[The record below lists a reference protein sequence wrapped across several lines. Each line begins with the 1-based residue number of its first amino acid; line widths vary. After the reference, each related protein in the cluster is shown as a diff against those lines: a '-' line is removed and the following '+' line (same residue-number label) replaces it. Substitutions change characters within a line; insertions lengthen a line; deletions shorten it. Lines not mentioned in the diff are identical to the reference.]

1 MSNEI
6 LDKEEMEET
15 LTLTGG
21 ELTFLDKV
29 LAQVDR
35 ESIIPTN
42 RNYTPLLDIRKEIR
56 DARSE
61 ISDRHRE
68 LRSER
73 NCEED
78 GHIWGSGHYEEDT
91 DYGDIVLKGCK
102 ECPKATFRVVGEDR
116 DWREP
121 KEYENLGA
129 GN

>member
-1 MSNEI
+1 MEDIPDRDN
-6 LDKEEMEET
+6 MEEA
-15 LTLTGG
+15 LILTGRQ
-21 ELTFLDKV
+21 LSFLDTLLNNVKSN
-29 LAQVDR
+29 
-35 ESIIPTN
+35 SILPT
-42 RNYTPLLDIRKEIR
+42 YPDFSPLRDIRKEIR

-91 DYGDIVLKGCK
+91 AYGDIVLKGCK
-102 ECPKATFRVVGEDR
+102 ECPKATFKELGKDE
-116 DWREP
+116 DWRKP

-129 GN
+129 